1 MSDHDEEIPISPSPV
16 AVIDIDGVLADVRHR
31 LHHLRGARKDWRAF
45 FAEVG
50 ADPLMDQGHA
60 AATDAAGQGLGI
72 VYLTGRPERCRAETA
87 SWLAR
92 HGLPA
97 GTLLMRPER
106 DRRPAR
112 EYKVQALRELS
123 REREVAWLLDD
134 DGEVVTAV
142 QAAGFPAVLADWT
155 VREDVLRDAQ
165 EGSGRT

>member
-1 MSDHDEEIPISPSPV
+1 MKIIT
-16 AVIDIDGVLADVRHR
+16 VIADRIAPETLSTALPADGVVSVT
-31 LHHLRGARKDWRAF
+31 
-45 FAEVG
+45 FA
-50 ADPLMDQGHA
+50 LYA

-134 DGEVVTAV
+134 DGDVVTAA

>member
-1 MSDHDEEIPISPSPV
+1 MSDYDQNIPPGSSPV

-45 FAEVG
+45 FAEVD
-50 ADPLMDQGHA
+50 ADPLMEQGHA

-72 VYLTGRPERCRAETA
+72 VYLTGRPEGCRAETV

-97 GTLLMRPER
+97 GSLLMRPER

-123 REREVAWLLDD
+123 GTREVAWLLDD
-134 DGEVVTAV
+134 DGEVVTAA
-142 QAAGFPAVLADWT
+142 QAAGFTAVLADWI

-165 EGSGRT
+165 EASGRT